1 MKKSAFYLLP
11 LSGFLAGVAFYIFQ
25 KSQTPLDITGKNI
38 ILISIDTLRADH
50 LGLYGYHRNTAPNID
65 KLGRQSIVF
74 EQAFSAASYTL
85 ASHTSLFTGVYPKTH
100 KVYIKHNE
108 DETRQKKTKLLPHI
122 KTLAEFLSRIGYHT
136 ILAVHSNFEHLNF
149 NDSEGRGFQ
158 THFRPL
164 EHSLPE
170 FKNWIL
176 KNSGQLFFAV
186 LHSYHVHDPYNHFHD
201 SHIDKSLKRFT
212 STDYKGNI
220 PETKKELVDMFQ
232 KKHGEKINCAFGHE
246 HFEHKKRAT
255 VNFCPLSVYTKLRN
269 FFWRLVDKNNPKD
282 IQRLKDMYDDMILFT
297 DQYIGQLLLILTD
310 LNILENTVI
319 ILISD
324 NGETFGEHGHF
335 NHMKTYKEELHVP
348 LIIRIPGVSPKRVK
362 SFVSLIDVY
371 PTLLDLLQKKPP
383 HKMEGLSLKPLI
395 MGDDKQL
402 HDFIFAESA
411 SHKDISVSNGE
422 WKLIRWQNGERELYH
437 VRKDPEEKTQVS
449 PLEHL
454 DIYKLLDYQID
465 IFLEK

>member
-1 MKKSAFYLLP
+1 MKKSVYSLL
-11 LSGFLAGVAFYIFQ
+11 LVGFLAGVAFYIFQ

-50 LGLYGYHRNTAPNID
+50 LGLYGYHRNTSPNID
-65 KLGRQSIVF
+65 QLGKLSIVF
-74 EQAFSAASYTL
+74 EQAFSSTSYTL

-100 KVYIKHNE
+100 KVSIQYKDNSKHE
-108 DETRQKKTKLLPHI
+108 KTKLLPHI
-122 KTLAEFLSRIGYHT
+122 KTLAEFLSRTGYHT
-136 ILAVHSNFEHLNF
+136 VWAVWPKNEQLNI
-149 NDSEGRGFQ
+149 NGSEGRGFQ
-158 THFRPL
+158 TQLNPL
-164 EHSLPE
+164 ESGLSE
-170 FKNWIL
+170 FKKWLI
-176 KNSGQLFFAV
+176 KNPRRLFFAF
-186 LHSYHVHDPYNHFHD
+186 LHSNYVHDPYTRVTFKEFA
-201 SHIDKSLKRFT
+201 SS
-212 STDYKGNI
+212 DYKGTV
-220 PETKKELVDMFQ
+220 PLTDKELYTLYE
-232 KKHGEKINCAFGHE
+232 KKY
-246 HFEHKKRAT
+246 KRT
-255 VNFCPLSVYTKLRN
+255 FSLSIANLKMLRDL
-269 FFWRLVDKNNPKD
+269 FWRLVEKSNPTD
-282 IQRLKDMYDDMILFT
+282 IQRLKDMYDDVILYI
-297 DQYIGQLLLILTD
+297 DQYIGKLLLILTD
-310 LNILENTVI
+310 LNILKNTVI
-319 ILISD
+319 ILTSD
-324 NGETFGEHGHF
+324 HGEAFGEHGYFLHD
-335 NHMKTYKEELHVP
+335 KIYKEELHVP

-465 IFLEK
+465 IFLTE